1 MTLLNKILIFVGA
14 VLLIGGI
21 GFMVYKL
28 NEISTRQTAI
38 ETSLVVQKELADN
51 IMRSQ
56 GQYATKADID
66 KFIAASNVN
75 LKAIQDDLDKLHAE
89 VNSVNV
95 VTVKTGGTV
104 ATNVPSTTTGPT
116 NPNPIDPTKP
126 DPFGYMKTQQ
136 KLTLNEDFSGIQ
148 VPIGDV
154 GFSAWQDKPW
164 SLNVAPRQYKMVN
177 VVGLDENERSYF
189 YNKFT
194 INVNNK
200 DYDVKITTAETKQE
214 YPIAKFSFWNP
225 RLFLTA
231 GGGISL
237 TQAPIQGSANAG
249 VTLGIMS
256 YGKYKTTPDISV
268 LQLGIAYQTGSQR
281 PAAILNPVNFNIGG
295 LLPKGLANNTYIGPS
310 IQVDTAGNV
319 VTGANLSLG
328 F

>member
-1 MTLLNKILIFVGA
+1 MSLLNKILIFVGA
-14 VLLIGGI
+14 ILLIGGI

-38 ETSLVVQKELADN
+38 ETSLVAQKELADN

-56 GQYATKADID
+56 AQYATKDDID

-75 LKAIQDDLDKLHAE
+75 LKAIQSDLDKLHAE

-95 VTVKTGGTV
+95 VTVGSTGQV

-116 NPNPIDPTKP
+116 NPNPIDPAKP
-126 DPFGYMKTQQ
+126 DPFGYMKNQQ
-136 KLTLNEDFSGIQ
+136 KLTLNEDFSGIE

-154 GFSAWQDKPW
+154 GFSAWQEKPW

-177 VVGLDENERSYF
+177 VVGLDENQRSYF

-194 INVNNK
+194 VNVNNK
-200 DYDVKITTAETKQE
+200 DYDVKITSAETKQE
-214 YPIAKFSFWNP
+214 FPTAKFSFWNP

-231 GGGISL
+231 GGGISF

-249 VTLGIMS
+249 VTVGIMS
-256 YGKYKTTPDISV
+256 YGKYKTNPDISI
-268 LQLGIAYQTGSQR
+268 LQIGAAYQTGSQR
-281 PAAILNPVNFNIGG
+281 PAVIINPVSFNIGG
-295 LLPKGLANNTYIGPS
+295 LLPQGLANNTYIGPS
-310 IQVDTAGNV
+310 IQLDSAGNV
-319 VTGANLSLG
+319 VAGGNLSLG